1 MKTTVRALIDLG
13 ALRRNLSVVRDL
25 CPRSQ
30 IMAMVKAD
38 AYGHGLVPAAKA
50 LDSADGFAVA
60 RLHEA
65 LTLRETGVSHRV
77 LLLSTLLDASEL
89 ALCSELKID
98 VTAHDPASVELIA
111 AQAERLPLR
120 VWLKLD
126 SGMHR
131 MGLSPRQFV
140 EADQVLRSKAGVL
153 ELTHMTHF
161 SCADNTATSVTD
173 QQLAC
178 FSDSREAGSRI
189 KASLANS
196 AALIS
201 RPDTHADWVRP
212 GIMLYGINPFGASR
226 PLPLLPAMTLKAR
239 IVAIREIPP
248 GEHVGYNSR
257 WLSLRASRI
266 GTVGVGY
273 GDGYPRHAGN
283 GTPVLVNGVQAP
295 LVGQVS
301 MDSLTVDLTDIEQV
315 DVGDEVTLWGSG
327 LSAAV
332 VAEFSNT
339 IAYELFTSV
348 NQRVS
353 REYFEPQRPRIGERP
368 VALEVSR

>member
-1 MKTTVRALIDLG
+1 MQTTVCVQIDLG
-13 ALRRNLSVVRDL
+13 ALSHNLNVVREL

-38 AYGHGLVPAAKA
+38 AYGHGLLPTVKA
-50 LDSADGFAVA
+50 LDAAEGFAVA

-65 LTLRETGVSHRV
+65 VTLRKAGVSQRI
-77 LLLSTLLDASEL
+77 LLLATLLDAPEL

-98 VTAHDPASVELIA
+98 VTAHDPTSVELISS
-111 AQAERLPLR
+111 QAEKTPLR

-131 MGLSPRQFV
+131 MGLTPRGFA
-140 EADQVLRSKAGVL
+140 EADQILRSKRGIL
-153 ELTHMTHF
+153 ELVHMTHF
-161 SCADNTATSVTD
+161 SCADHAASTVTD
-173 QQLAC
+173 QQVTC
-178 FSDSREAGSRI
+178 FRECQGDAQS
-189 KASLANS
+189 KVSLANS

-201 RPDTHADWVRP
+201 RPEIHADWVRP
-212 GIMLYGINPFGASR
+212 GIMLYGINPLDLRR
-226 PLPLLPAMTLKAR
+226 PLPLIPAMTLKAR
-239 IVAIREIPP
+239 IVAIRDIPA
-248 GEHVGYNSR
+248 GEHVGYNGR
-257 WLSLRASRI
+257 WLSLRPSKI

-273 GDGYPRHAGN
+273 GDGYPRHARN
-283 GTPVLVNGVQAP
+283 GTPVLVSGVQVP

-301 MDSLTVDLTDIEQV
+301 MDSLAVDLTDIKNV
-315 DVGDEVTLWGSG
+315 SIGDEVTLWGPD

-348 NQRVS
+348 QQRVS
-353 REYFEPQRPRIGERP
+353 REYVGG
-368 VALEVSR
+368 